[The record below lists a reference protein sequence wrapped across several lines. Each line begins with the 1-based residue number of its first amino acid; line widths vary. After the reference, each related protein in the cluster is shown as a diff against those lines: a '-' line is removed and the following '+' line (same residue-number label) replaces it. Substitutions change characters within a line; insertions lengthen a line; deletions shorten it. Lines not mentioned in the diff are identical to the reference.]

1 MLEETSMVAVDW
13 WEVVN
18 AGSVLRNLLK
28 GFTDG
33 FDVWCER
40 MKSRMIPIFL
50 V

>member
-1 MLEETSMVAVDW
+1 MAALNW

-33 FDVWCER
+33 FNVQCER
-40 MKSRMIPIFL
+40 MKSRMC
-50 V
+50 